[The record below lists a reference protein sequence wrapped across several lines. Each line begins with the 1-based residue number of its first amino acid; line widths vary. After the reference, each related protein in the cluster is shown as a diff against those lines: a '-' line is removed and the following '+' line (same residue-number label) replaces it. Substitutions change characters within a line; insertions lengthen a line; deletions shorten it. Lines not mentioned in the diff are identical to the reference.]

1 MRYYV
6 KQFSVFIF
14 LLLPT
19 QVLGN
24 EITLQELFFDESKP
38 YHLKILEALP
48 ESAII
53 EFGPKD
59 AKNTI
64 IEFMDYFCGYCKKIH
79 PELIDLAKSNDDLRV
94 VFIHHPILN
103 ESSNVLAEI
112 AIAASMQNKGYEF
125 HHALFSVKAISSG

>member
-1 MRYYV
+1 MRYYL

-14 LLLPT
+14 LLSST
-19 QVLGN
+19 QVFSN
-24 EITLQELFFDESKP
+24 DMTLQELFFDETKP

-48 ESAII
+48 EIAII

-79 PELIDLAKSNDDLRV
+79 PELIALTAVSYTHLRA
-94 VFIHHPILN
+94 H
-103 ESSNVLAEI
+103 ET
-112 AIAASMQNKGYEF
+112 
-125 HHALFSVKAISSG
+125 